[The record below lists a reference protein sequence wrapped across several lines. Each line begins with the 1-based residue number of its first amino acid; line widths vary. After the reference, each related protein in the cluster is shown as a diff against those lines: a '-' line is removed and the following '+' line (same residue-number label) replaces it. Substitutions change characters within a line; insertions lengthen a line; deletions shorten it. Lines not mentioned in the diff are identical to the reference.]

1 MNTVQQVVILSAELQ
16 GLSQAENNRRT
27 ILLNDMISELG
38 LSFKTAKGV
47 YKGVSENAFV
57 VIVNNQ
63 LDIETLAN
71 FAFRSF
77 TQESVLH
84 QDSNQLARLIFADG
98 STELLGKLVQVDKEI
113 AQKLDNYTVMEDKF
127 YTTMPDPSRV

>member
-1 MNTVQQVVILSAELQ
+1 MNTVQQVVILSAELSSLDA
-16 GLSQAENNRRT
+16 GSNARRT
-27 ILLNDMISELG
+27 VLLNDMISELG
-38 LSFKTAKGV
+38 LSFKAAKGV

-77 TQESVLH
+77 AQESVLH

-98 STELLGKLVQVDKEI
+98 RTELLGKLVQVDKEI
-113 AQKLDNYTVMEDKF
+113 AKKLDNYTIMEDKF
-127 YTTMPDPSRV
+127 YTTMPDSSRA